1 MKGIGDVLA
10 RRHLSWKPDIYEYI
24 DYRAFLRDYYTLAK
38 ENVRAF
44 SYRYLARRAGFSSPN
59 FIKLVMEG
67 DRNLGGDSI
76 DKVAQA
82 FDIEGEERDFFKAL
96 VAFDQADTVEERN
109 DAFEAIAASR
119 RYKSA
124 RRIDYDMFEYLS
136 HWYYP
141 AIREMAARRDF
152 RADAAWVAQ
161 QMWPRISEQ
170 KAAKALDLL
179 LRLGLLVE
187 LEDGSIGRGEPSLTT
202 GHQVTSLAVGNY
214 HRQMLT
220 RAVESIELV
229 DREERDISA
238 LTVCINGKSVE
249 ELKQRVRAFREV
261 LLEICDTEDD
271 PEVVYQVNFQIFPLT
286 RSPEESS

>member
-1 MKGIGDVLA
+1 M
-10 RRHLSWKPDIYEYI
+10 SWKPDIYEYI
-24 DYRAFLRDYYTLAK
+24 DYRAFLRDYYAAAK

-82 FDIEGEERDFFKAL
+82 FDIQGEHRDFFKSL
-96 VAFDQADTVEERN
+96 VAFDQADTAEERN
-109 DAFEAIAASR
+109 EAFEAIAASR

-141 AIREMAARRDF
+141 AIREMAARKDF
-152 RADAAWVAQ
+152 KADAAWVAGQ
-161 QMWPRISEQ
+161 LWPRISEQ
-170 KAAKALDLL
+170 KAGKALDLL
-179 LRLGLLVE
+179 MRLGLLIE
-187 LEDGSIGRGEPSLTT
+187 LEDGTIGRGEPSLTT

-220 RAVESIELV
+220 RAAESIELV

-238 LTVCINGKSVE
+238 LTVCINEDTVD
-249 ELKQRVRAFREV
+249 ELKNRIRAFREV
-261 LLEICDTEDD
+261 LLEICDTEED
-271 PEVVYQVNFQIFPLT
+271 PRVVYQVNFQMFPLT
-286 RSPEESS
+286 RSS